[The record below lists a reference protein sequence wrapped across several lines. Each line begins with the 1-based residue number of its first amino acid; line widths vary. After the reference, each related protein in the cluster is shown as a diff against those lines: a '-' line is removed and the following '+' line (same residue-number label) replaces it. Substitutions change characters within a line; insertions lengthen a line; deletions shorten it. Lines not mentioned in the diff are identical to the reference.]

1 MQEQFYQLWESAPE
15 SSAYN
20 SGFYLCLEGA
30 LDLDMLQ
37 AAVRMLFER
46 QQVGR
51 TQARGFSLL
60 FCLPCTPLHGHP
72 GPQHQASVSGLAGA
86 AYAHQQG
93 RWRSLPSHAAH
104 SSARNP

>member
-1 MQEQFYQLWESAPE
+1 MQEQFYQLWENAPE

-37 AAVRMLFER
+37 AAAGMLFER

-51 TQARGFSLL
+51 AQARRIPLL
-60 FCLPCTPLHGHP
+60 F
-72 GPQHQASVSGLAGA
+72 
-86 AYAHQQG
+86 
-93 RWRSLPSHAAH
+93 
-104 SSARNP
+104 